1 MFSWFYSRMGDT
13 GRVTPRFHL
22 LVSDVYQGNE
32 EAKRVQDFL
41 A

>member
-1 MFSWFYSRMGDT
+1 MVLFTDG
-13 GRVTPRFHL
+13 GHRVTPRFHL
-22 LVSDVYQGNE
+22 LVSDVYQRNE